1 MENAFQRLKRFDAQ
15 RPSLPGEHL
24 MTFAAGLGLWRSA
37 RHARSGWAK
46 AAGLAAAVALLARAA
61 SGRDGVRRFLR

>member
-1 MENAFQRLKRFDAQ
+1 
-15 RPSLPGEHL
+15 